1 MMESMGHPCRHILIV
16 ENELTPGEFVRN
28 LVRLGGDLV
37 RMAKPVCF
45 DPDPAGGL
53 QGRRKWF
60 LWDEAVTWYTM
71 DQDVVAALR
80 ATGGAVSVTV
90 NMIGVEGEPYTAD
103 YAYNLWHTPE
113 GDRVTGV
120 TVDRYDYKMARC
132 AGIAERRHL

>member
-16 ENELTPGEFVRN
+16 ENESTPGEFVRN

-53 QGRRKWF
+53 
-60 LWDEAVTWYTM
+60 
-71 DQDVVAALR
+71 AALR